1 MSGIARASLSN
12 GRKSASILDPAGTR
26 LGARPRG
33 REWHHDR
40 NLLER
45 LEAENRDLRN
55 RVIQLAFQIQILRHA
70 GSAGDRAR
78 SANRSPWLLGYR
90 GRPLVG
96 R

>member
-12 GRKSASILDPAGTR
+12 GRKSAAILDLAGTRQTR

-78 SANRSPWLLGYR
+78 SANRSP
-90 GRPLVG
+90 
-96 R
+96 

>member
-1 MSGIARASLSN
+1 
-12 GRKSASILDPAGTR
+12 
-26 LGARPRG
+26 
-33 REWHHDR
+33 
-40 NLLER
+40 

-70 GSAGDRAR
+70 GSADDRAR
-78 SANRSPWLLGYR
+78 SANRSPRLSGYR